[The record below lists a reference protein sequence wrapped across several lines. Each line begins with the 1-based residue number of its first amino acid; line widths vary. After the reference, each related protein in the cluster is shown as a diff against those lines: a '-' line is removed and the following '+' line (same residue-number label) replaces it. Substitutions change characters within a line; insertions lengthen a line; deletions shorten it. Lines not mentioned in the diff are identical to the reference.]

1 MQHKYYTNLQT
12 QYDTITKH
20 SIHNTLS
27 LYMLYYFSQG
37 EGSPVAVGHLGDFA
51 LLVHQPA
58 LTLAFVEY
66 G

>member
-12 QYDTITKH
+12 QLLNIVYI
-20 SIHNTLS
+20 IH
-27 LYMLYYFSQG
+27 YHYISQG